1 MIVLQKN
8 IVAQRRSLT
17 GSGSSSSAAAASSL
31 GGMQLPDFSQIVVPG
46 MIYCS

>member
-17 GSGSSSSAAAASSL
+17 GSGSSAAPPASL
-31 GGMQLPDFSQIVVPG
+31 GGLQLPDFSQIVVPG
-46 MIYCS
+46 WTKLS